1 MPNRIFQSGDK
12 GKSLA
17 TIIFTGPNQTR
28 DIDIPAPKPGH
39 MYNNLCLVMDA
50 TLTATDGTAQG
61 SGANLVIDSLD
72 LEVENISW
80 PVENVRWVTMWVDGY
95 AVAGFLPIAIVSAG
109 AGGGASKSTIFIPCA
124 LRPDMGR
131 ITLRIRTGALATY
144 HDTATAV
151 AGTVQVYA
159 DEVPLG
165 SKQNNR
171 SIAYREKR
179 VNVLDAD
186 TDLAFDPQVVPNHG
200 INKAVTYKQET
211 TGTLVDGWLDMDFI
225 LKGRYV
231 VQPNF
236 AFDDSQDLMRFDYR
250 RDAAIAGVTIHDW
263 VPEQNSAADLFT
275 LTNDG
280 AGSVKESAILFH
292 YLELGA

>member
-1 MPNRIFQSGDK
+1 MPNRIFQSGNK

-17 TIIFTGPNQTR
+17 TLTFTGPGQTR

-39 MYNNLCLVMDA
+39 MYNDLMLVMDA
-50 TLTATDGTAQG
+50 TLTATTGAAVG
-61 SGANLVIDSLD
+61 SGANLVVDSLD
-72 LEVENISW
+72 LEVEKMAW

-95 AVAGFLPIAIVSAG
+95 AIAGFLPIAITTPGS
-109 AGGGASKSTIFIPCA
+109 GGGAAKSVIFIPCS

-131 ITLRIRTGALATY
+131 LTLRIRTGALATY
-144 HDTATAV
+144 HSTATAV
-151 AGTVQVYA
+151 SGTVKVYA

-179 VNVLDAD
+179 IDVLGAS
-186 TDLAFDPQVVPNHG
+186 TDEAFDPQVVPGFG

-211 TGTLVDGWLDMDFI
+211 TGTLVDGWADMDFI
-225 LKGRYV
+225 LNGRYV
-231 VQPNF
+231 IQPNYP
-236 AFDDSQDLMRFDYR
+236 FDDSQDLMRMDYR

-263 VPEQNSAADLFT
+263 APEKNSAADLFT
-275 LTNDG
+275 LTND
-280 AGSVKESAILFH
+280 ATASVAQSAILFH
-292 YLELGA
+292 YLEL

>member
-1 MPNRIFQSGDK
+1 MPNRIFQSGNK

-17 TIIFTGPNQTR
+17 TILFTGPNQTR
-28 DIDIPAPKPGH
+28 DVDIPTPKAGH
-39 MYNNLCLVMDA
+39 MYNNIMAVMDA
-50 TLTATDGTAQG
+50 TITATAGTAQG
-61 SGANLVIDSLD
+61 SGGNLVIDSID
-72 LEVENISW
+72 LEAENLSW

-95 AVAGFLPIAIVSAG
+95 AIAGFLPIAIASAG
-109 AGGGASKSTIFIPCA
+109 AGGGASKSTIFIPGA

-131 ITLRIRTGALATY
+131 LTFRIRTGALATY

-151 AGTVQVYA
+151 AGTVQLYA
-159 DEVPLG
+159 DEVPMAG
-165 SKQNNR
+165 SKNNR
-171 SIAYREKR
+171 AIALREKR

-186 TDLAFDPQVVPNHG
+186 TDLAFDPQVVPGFG

-231 VQPNF
+231 VQPNY
-236 AFDDSQDLMRFDYR
+236 AFDDSQDMMRMDYR

-263 VPEQNSAADLFT
+263 APEKNSAADLFT

-280 AGSVKESAILFH
+280 TGSVKESAILFH
-292 YLELGA
+292 YLEMA